1 MPMRSNLAFR
11 PAFLNCSICNEAV
24 ELETAKIDE
33 VGKPVHEECY
43 VEKISVNKA
52 ARPPTRSVNVP
63 KDIDSLPPQEI
74 VEFLDSVCILSTSN
88 YCPDCG
94 SRLEYCHATVFYKGQ
109 DWEFPLRVCVKCY
122 SIIRVVPSHDA

>member
-11 PAFLNCSICNEAV
+11 PEFLNCSICNEAV

-52 ARPPTRSVNVP
+52 ARPPTRSANVP

-74 VEFLDSVCILSTSN
+74 VEFLDSISTRSASN
-88 YCPDCG
+88 YCPYCG
-94 SRLEYCHATVFYKGQ
+94 SPLDWCHATAFYRGQ
-109 DWEFPLRVCVKCY
+109 DWEFPLRYCVKCY
-122 SIIRVVPSHDA
+122 SIIRVVPPHDA